1 MRRKIMTTPRIALTA
16 LALLLAPLPVAAD
29 ASRDEQIKIQA
40 GEAFFASDC
49 RRCHATDADRASY
62 GPLLDGVVGRMA
74 GKYPD
79 YPYSDALANAGFV
92 WTEGA
97 LKAWMEDNTG
107 FLPGTKMRHVGIT
120 DPVMQD
126 FILAYLKSLATAK

>member
-1 MRRKIMTTPRIALTA
+1 MTKSRITLFT
-16 LALLLAPLPVAAD
+16 LAPLALFMLGAVPAVAEVA
-29 ASRDEQIKIQA
+29 RDEQIKINA
-40 GEAFFASDC
+40 GEAFFGGEC
-49 RRCHATDADRASY
+49 RRCHSTDADKASY

-79 YPYSDALANAGFV
+79 YPYSESLTNAGFV

-107 FLPGTKMRHVGIT
+107 LLPGTKMRHVGIT
-120 DPVMQD
+120 DPVIQD
-126 FILAYLKSLATAK
+126 FILAYLKSLAAVK